1 MRSRNKGTTR
11 SLVDSYLSSDVS
23 LEKGFHEMKTPS
35 VDTSDD
41 DFRTSFAK
49 LLEVAN
55 VAIDHTSAGEGS
67 EFYENMRISLGKLRE
82 RFEHLPPTDYHA
94 DDVQRTLTSLDR
106 GSQ

>member
-41 DFRTSFAK
+41 DFRTSFARRRAK
-49 LLEVAN
+49 GANSTRTCEYHLENFAN
-55 VAIDHTSAGEGS
+55 DLNI
-67 EFYENMRISLGKLRE
+67 YR
-82 RFEHLPPTDYHA
+82 PPTI
-94 DDVQRTLTSLDR
+94 TLMMFNER
-106 GSQ
+106 